1 MDVTVRVSGQAA
13 EDELRS
19 LRDWLSADDTFRGR
33 VTLETSHRG
42 TEDMGAVIDL
52 LVVAVGSGGAATV
65 LAGAIATWLRT
76 RRSDVTVEIVESA
89 HHRTVKVTA
98 LRVKDAEAMIRGVLG
113 ASES

>member
-1 MDVTVRVSGQAA
+1 MDVAVRVFGRDV

-19 LRDWLSADDTFRGR
+19 LRDWLAVDDTYRGR

-42 TEDMGAVIDL
+42 PEDMGAVIDL

-89 HHRTVKVTA
+89 HQRTVKVTA
-98 LRVKDAEAMIRGVLG
+98 HGSRTPRR
-113 ASES
+113 

>member
-1 MDVTVRVSGQAA
+1 MNVTVRVSGQDS

-19 LRDWLSADDTFRGR
+19 LRDWLATDDAFRGR
-33 VTLETSHRG
+33 VTMERSHRSP
-42 TEDMGAVIDL
+42 EDMGAVIDL

-89 HHRTVKVTA
+89 HQRTVKVTA
-98 LRVKDAEAMIRGVLG
+98 HRVKDAEATIRGVLG
-113 ASES
+113 ASDS